1 MEHQDAK
8 SKVGKRRV
16 CSQARFARAVFV
28 CTSQAGGVGWAMGKR
43 AFAGSDTKP
52 SASTEEAAKIKKNYR
67 NLYMQKSFRD
77 LYDDIIPEGICTM
90 NCPEGFVR

>member
-8 SKVGKRRV
+8 SKVGTRRV

-52 SASTEEAAKIKKNYR
+52 SASTEEAAKIKKPIGICTCR
-67 NLYMQKSFRD
+67 NIS
-77 LYDDIIPEGICTM
+77 GICTM
-90 NCPEGFVR
+90 IAFPKGFVQ

>member
-8 SKVGKRRV
+8 SKVGTRRV

-52 SASTEEAAKIKKNYR
+52 SASTEEAAKIKNR
-67 NLYMQKSFRD
+67 SEFVHAEIFQ
-77 LYDDIIPEGICTM
+77 
-90 NCPEGFVR
+90 GFVR